1 METTETFLRR
11 LAREASGREPP
22 ARLLYGVRTTGVFCV
37 AGCPSPRPLAANV
50 AFFEADETA
59 RAAGFRPCR
68 RCRPEEPSQ
77 AQASRAG
84 A

>member
-1 METTETFLRR
+1 METTESFLRR
-11 LAREASGREPP
+11 LARDTTGQEPP
-22 ARLLYGVRTTGVFCV
+22 PRLIYGVRTTGVFCV

-50 AFFEADETA
+50 AFFDAADAA

-68 RCRPEEPSQ
+68 RCRPEV
-77 AQASRAG
+77 QASRAG